1 MPVFAT
7 GRRRALCVETNV
19 QDTPKRQL
27 TLFDSTCLIVGIII
41 GAGIYEVA
49 PMVAAGTSHWWG
61 FMLIWVVGGLL
72 SLCGAL
78 GYAELG
84 SAYPQEGG
92 DYVYLNRAY
101 GSWAGFLFGWIQLV
115 VVRPGDI
122 VGMAFIFAT
131 YASALYDPFSNVIVP
146 YHLLPWEAYQGADV
160 AVSQLLY
167 AALAVVAL
175 TTIHVIGVREGK
187 WTQNVLTTIKAI
199 GLLSIVAVAMF
210 APAGQGT
217 TAAAANPLP
226 LSLAL
231 ILVMFTFGGWNEMAY
246 VAAEVKDSKRNIVR
260 ALVLGT
266 SAVTVLYLLVNGAFL
281 YALGYE
287 GVANSSAVAT
297 DTVSTVFPRLGAGLI
312 SGLIC
317 ISALGAT
324 NGLIFTGARIS
335 YALGA
340 DHRPFRLLG
349 RWNTSTG
356 TPALALIAQ
365 AIIALVLIV
374 ILGSFVNAILYTA
387 AVVYSFYLA
396 TSLAVIVLR
405 WKESD
410 VERPYRVS
418 GYPVTTLIFS
428 AVCGYLIYRAIIYK
442 PQIAT
447 AGLVILLLGLPIYWL
462 TLRRSVSSD
471 EASGTRGSDAS

>member
-1 MPVFAT
+1 M
-7 GRRRALCVETNV
+7 

-49 PMVAAGTSHWWG
+49 PMVAAGTSNWWG
-61 FMLIWVVGGLL
+61 FLLIWVVGGLL

-84 SAYPQEGG
+84 SAYPREGG

-101 GSWAGFLFGWIQLV
+101 GPWAGFLFGWIQLV

-131 YASALYDPFSNVIVP
+131 YANRLYDPFSGWMVP
-146 YHLLPWEAYQGADV
+146 YHLLPLEVYRHADV
-160 AVSQLLY
+160 AVSQLMY
-167 AALAVVAL
+167 AALAVIVL
-175 TTIHVIGVREGK
+175 TAIHVIGVREGK
-187 WTQNVLTTIKAI
+187 WTQNVLTTVKAI
-199 GLLSIVAVAMF
+199 GLLMIVAVAFF
-210 APAGQGT
+210 APADRGAGAGT
-217 TAAAANPLP
+217 VNALP
-226 LSLAL
+226 PSLAL

-297 DTVSTVFPRLGAGLI
+297 DTVSTLFPKVGAGMIAALV
-312 SGLIC
+312 C

-340 DHRPFRLLG
+340 DHRPFRMLG
-349 RWNTSTG
+349 RWNTATG
-356 TPALALIAQ
+356 TPALALITQ
-365 AIIALVLIV
+365 AIVALVLIV

-405 WKESD
+405 WKEPD

-418 GYPVTTLIFS
+418 GFPVTTLVFS

-442 PQIAT
+442 PQVAAVGWI
-447 AGLVILLLGLPIYWL
+447 ILLAGLPIYWL
-462 TLRRSVSSD
+462 SGRARRAVPETPEKPSD
-471 EASGTRGSDAS
+471 QDR

>member
-1 MPVFAT
+1 M
-7 GRRRALCVETNV
+7 

-84 SAYPQEGG
+84 SAYPKEGG
-92 DYVYLNRAY
+92 DYVYLSRAY

-131 YASALYDPFSNVIVP
+131 YAQKLYDPFSDAIVP
-146 YHLLPWEAYQGADV
+146 YHLLPWEIYQGADV
-160 AVSQLLY
+160 AASQLLY

-187 WTQNVLTTIKAI
+187 WTQNVLTTVKAI

-210 APAGQGT
+210 VPPAQGT
-217 TAAAANPLP
+217 TTAAVNPLP

-281 YALGYE
+281 YVLGYA
-287 GVANSSAVAT
+287 GVANSSAVAA
-297 DTVSTVFPRLGAGLI
+297 DTVSTVFPRVGAGLI

-349 RWNTSTG
+349 RWNTNTG
-356 TPALALIAQ
+356 TPALALITQ

-405 WKESD
+405 FRD
-410 VERPYRVS
+410 PNTERPYRVT
-418 GYPVTTLIFS
+418 GFPLTTLLFIVVCGFLIYS
-428 AVCGYLIYRAIIYK
+428 AVIYK
-442 PQIAT
+442 PRVALV
-447 AGLVILLLGLPIYWL
+447 GLVILLIGLPIYWL
-462 TLRRSVSSD
+462 STKN
-471 EASGTRGSDAS
+471 TRPTA